1 MPATSASA
9 LRAEAARLDATAREA
24 IASAADLDSLAAV
37 RARLVGKQGEVKAL
51 QRAISG
57 LPREERPVVGAEVN
71 QLAQA
76 VEGLLDARRAALE
89 AEMADGPP
97 DPTFD
102 PTFPG
107 VRLPGGSL
115 HPVTLVLEDIRA
127 IFTRLGFDEVSGP
140 EVEDA
145 WHNFDALNIPSHHPA
160 RSPQDNFYVEGGR
173 LLRSQTSTVQVRVME
188 SREPPLRVFAP
199 GRVYRPETVDARHL
213 YAFHQVEGLMVGE
226 GVTFADLKDV
236 TVVQLCGNLGAPYSY
251 RPDQCTM
258 EIARRLNAKGLNF
271 YAPLILSTE
280 ALAAALR
287 AEPVIREQ
295 LAGVGECDMALF
307 SVGFADE
314 DAHVVKCGAVTAAEL
329 RALRR
334 QGAVGVIAGQMIDA
348 GGAPLDCDYNRRC
361 ISADLADFRAI
372 PKRLMVVQEEAKLEP
387 LRAAL
392 AGRFATHLV
401 VSRTIAQALID
412 SPAGQ
417 PG

>member
-1 MPATSASA
+1 MA
-9 LRAEAARLDATAREA
+9 LRPGDQIVHKAAWLYYTHGLRQDEIARRLEISRASVAMYLRKARETGIVT
-24 IASAADLDSLAAV
+24 IAASTELFASDVLARKLEDRFGLDGVWIADGSAFPDPEAEIPSLAA
-37 RARLVGKQGEVKAL
+37 
-51 QRAISG
+51 S
-57 LPREERPVVGAEVN
+57 
-71 QLAQA
+71 
-76 VEGLLDARRAALE
+76 
-89 AEMADGPP
+89 
-97 DPTFD
+97 
-102 PTFPG
+102 
-107 VRLPGGSL
+107 
-115 HPVTLVLEDIRA
+115 
-127 IFTRLGFDEVSGP
+127 
-140 EVEDA
+140 
-145 WHNFDALNIPSHHPA
+145 
-160 RSPQDNFYVEGGR
+160 
-173 LLRSQTSTVQVRVME
+173 
-188 SREPPLRVFAP
+188 VF
-199 GRVYRPETVDARHL
+199 L
-213 YAFHQVEGLMVGE
+213 SMVGSGQRV
-226 GVTFADLKDV
+226 GVAWGRTVYAIADAMTFADLKDV

-280 ALAAALR
+280 ALATALR

-348 GGAPLDCDYNRRC
+348 DGAPLDCEYNRRC
-361 ISADLADFRAI
+361 ISADLTDFRAI

-401 VSRTIAQALID
+401 LSRTIAQALID

-417 PG
+417 AG